1 MRVAYLSQ
9 EHCLLTQHD
18 NSLQSSHG
26 DHPGKTDSTLHR
38 HPRNPSTP
46 PSLYDQTQSLHT
58 VYQPPSQQKMSGTIR
73 TQTSSIS
80 ILTTESLL
88 AEKTNGRALAQAKM
102 PSSSLESTT
111 LLMLRLE

>member
-46 PSLYDQTQSLHT
+46 HSLYDQTQSLNT
-58 VYQPPSQQKMSGTIR
+58 VYQLPSQQKMSGTIR